1 MAKQQVSY
9 LTELFKNP
17 YHLGALIMLLVGV
30 DYLQAIMFYD
40 SRAPYLL
47 TLVNFRYFAVVLMVG
62 GFLRYGLRHCWLLG
76 ASLVIADAV
85 FFVAQYEWILATPD
99 WWYVRLPFFANMAFS
114 VFSWLLA
121 CAWVYFSLW
130 GLVLELL
137 VFVCALGIGV
147 FHLVYQDMVE
157 VWFHLLQSWLQAWQ
171 LTSAQTELIAGN
183 MAATMSASIVSS
195 YILVPVVFVCVMAI
209 FMQPKT
215 LKLQQWGEYQWY
227 NYRVSWVAFVI
238 SLSFYLGSLL
248 AMWAL
253 PYWFEYEVSWRDA
266 GAVAYLFDL
275 AQFAPCVAGLSLMH
289 LYVDTSL
296 ASKKRFWRVGC
307 VLLLFTLFYAFHQLF
322 VWVGLVD
329 KLLDMRKRYNLVH
342 N

>member
-1 MAKQQVSY
+1 MSKQS
-9 LTELFKNP
+9 LEKFIDEELLSSAP
-17 YHLGALIMLLVGV
+17 HSAYYALGVIGLG
-30 DYLQAIMFYD
+30 
-40 SRAPYLL
+40 L
-47 TLVNFRYFAVVLMVG
+47 TL
-62 GFLRYGLRHCWLLG
+62 
-76 ASLVIADAV
+76 
-85 FFVAQYEWILATPD
+85 LAL
-99 WWYVRLPFFANMAFS
+99 LPFGIPLPLDWEIYLFNVLQNTGS

-157 VWFHLLQSWLQAWQ
+157 VWVHLLQSWLQAWQ